1 VSHRVR
7 TLPIVTV
14 DPFTIAVPDAALAD
28 LRRRIRATRW
38 PEPATQDGWAQGVPL
53 DWLRDL
59 AGYWAEEYDW
69 RRLERRMAGVPQVT
83 TVVDGLRLHALHVR
97 SPHPGATTLVL
108 THGWPG
114 SFVEL
119 LDVLEPLTR
128 PPDPADAFHVVVPSL
143 PGYGFSERPTAP
155 GWGIERI
162 ADAWAVLMTRLGY
175 DRFGASGGDWG
186 SSISTMLGLR
196 HPGRVVGLH
205 LTPPLVAPD
214 PATSDDRTPAE
225 QAAVDAVAGSADGS
239 AYSALH
245 ATRPQTLGYALLDSP
260 VGLAAW
266 LLEKVV
272 AWSDHD
278 GDVHAVL
285 GRDQLLDDV
294 TLYWLTGTG
303 ASSTRLYRE
312 SIATV
317 QSWFTH
323 GTTDTVTVP
332 TGAAVFRDLPRPSR
346 RWAERRFADLRY
358 WSEPERGGHFAAW
371 EQPEVF
377 VRELRASFRAMR

>member
-1 VSHRVR
+1 VQVS
-7 TLPIVTV
+7 
-14 DPFTIAVPDAALAD
+14 PFTVAVPEADLDD
-28 LRRRIRATRW
+28 LRRRVRATRW
-38 PEPATQDGWAQGVPL
+38 PEPATEDGWAQGVPL

-59 AGYWAEEYDW
+59 ARYWAEEYDW
-69 RRLERRMAGVPQVT
+69 RRLERRLADVPQVL
-83 TVVDGLRLHALHVR
+83 VRVDGLAVHALHVR
-97 SPHPGATTLVL
+97 SRHVGATPLVL

-119 LDVLEPLTR
+119 LDVLGPLTD

-143 PGYGFSERPTAP
+143 PGYGFSEKPAAP
-155 GWGIERI
+155 GWGIERV
-162 ADAWAVLMTRLGY
+162 ADAWAALMAGLGY

-186 SSISTMLGLR
+186 TSVSTVLGLR
-196 HPGRVVGLH
+196 HPDRVLGLH

-214 PATSDDRTPAE
+214 PATLGDLTPAE
-225 QAAVDAVAGSADGS
+225 QAAIAAVEGSADGS

-245 ATRPQTLGYALLDSP
+245 ATRPQTLGYGLTDSP

-266 LLEKVV
+266 IGEKVV

-278 GDVHAVL
+278 GDVFTVL
-285 GRDQLLDDV
+285 SRDQLLDDI
-294 TLYWLTGTG
+294 TLYWLTGTA
-303 ASSTRLYRE
+303 ASSARLYRE

-317 QSWFTH
+317 QGWFTR
-323 GTTDTVTVP
+323 GSSDVVTVP

-346 RWAERRFADLRY
+346 RWVERRFPDLRY

-377 VRELRASFRAMR
+377 VRELRASFRAFRAARPPG

>member
-1 VSHRVR
+1 V
-7 TLPIVTV
+7 
-14 DPFTIAVPDAALAD
+14 
-28 LRRRIRATRW
+28 
-38 PEPATQDGWAQGVPL
+38 G
-53 DWLRDL
+53 
-59 AGYWAEEYDW
+59 
-69 RRLERRMAGVPQVT
+69 
-83 TVVDGLRLHALHVR
+83 
-97 SPHPGATTLVL
+97 GA
-108 THGWPG
+108 HG
-114 SFVEL
+114 
-119 LDVLEPLTR
+119 
-128 PPDPADAFHVVVPSL
+128 
-143 PGYGFSERPTAP
+143 
-155 GWGIERI
+155 
-162 ADAWAVLMTRLGY
+162 RLGY

-186 SSISTMLGLR
+186 SSISTVLGLR
-196 HPGRVVGLH
+196 HPDRVLGLH

-214 PATSDDRTPAE
+214 PATAHDRTPAE
-225 QAAVDAVAGSADGS
+225 RAAVDALASSADGS

-266 LLEKVV
+266 LLEKIA

-278 GDVHAVL
+278 GDVLSVL
-285 GRDQLLDDV
+285 SRDQLLDDV
-294 TLYWLTGTG
+294 TLYWLTGTA

-317 QSWFTH
+317 QTWFTA

>member
-1 VSHRVR
+1 VSPPVR
-7 TLPIVTV
+7 TLAIVTV
-14 DPFTIAVPDAALAD
+14 DPFTTAVPGAALDD
-28 LRRRIRATRW
+28 LRRRIRTTRW
-38 PEPATQDGWAQGVPL
+38 PEAATEDGWTQGVPL
-53 DWLRDL
+53 PWLRDL
-59 AGYWAEEYDW
+59 AAYWAEGYDW
-69 RRLERRMAGVPQVT
+69 RRLERRLADVPQVT
-83 TVVDGLRLHALHVR
+83 TRIDGLRLHALHVR
-97 SPHPGATTLVL
+97 SPHADATPLVL

-119 LDVLEPLTR
+119 LDVLGPLTD

-143 PGYGFSERPTAP
+143 PGYGFSDKPTRP

-162 ADAWAVLMTRLGY
+162 ADAWAVLMARLGY

-196 HPGRVVGLH
+196 HPGRVLGLH

-214 PATSDDRTPAE
+214 PATAHDRTRAE

-278 GDVHAVL
+278 GDVFSVL
-285 GRDQLLDDV
+285 SRDQLLDDV

-317 QSWFTH
+317 QSWFTD
-323 GTTDTVTVP
+323 GTTDAVSVP